1 MIFSFDKS
9 GEAVIFPFL
18 PFEICLLP
26 FAFSEASFMS
36 VRARYLLVIVGLI
49 LVIVSALAYFHCSRL
64 LSAHLAAKS
73 AAGNM
78 VAANVFA
85 LAQQAINKNPQ
96 KSAQDAIKEDAQ
108 VSAWLAAG
116 GNNQYFSYLAILA
129 GDNSVIVESDPRQ
142 LRQTATI
149 TPLENLRAK
158 SWIGQWRALRRNQSL
173 YELTTPLNVNNQP
186 FGRFV
191 VGLPAQTLYHEVAP
205 SLRITWIV
213 AIVAA
218 LLGVLLAVSLSN
230 LVLRPLREFFGL
242 IEQLEVESATQTNE
256 PSGQDLQSAA
266 QRLRELGRRFAGNRS
281 EIETMRDQMRQVVN
295 NLPDRLLL
303 LDREQRVIMASSEA
317 ERLLLN
323 SNGHPTQRTLRGAL
337 LGEVLSKEHPLM
349 SLTRRAFAAG
359 QPREETLILPTP
371 EHPEHKLLASVQVF
385 EEHGQLAGA
394 LLTLRDFESLK
405 RLETQLDYA
414 TRLAALSRITS
425 GVAHEV
431 KNPLHAMVLHLEL
444 LRAKVEAGRDPSKH
458 LDVLTSEVNRLNR
471 VVQTFLDFTRPLQL
485 QTRKYDA
492 NELLREVM
500 LLAPLTPESKI
511 EVVPNYV
518 GEPLWI
524 EADIDLLKQG
534 LLNVIINACQ
544 AMPDGGTLTLTT
556 ARQNNQIELTIGD
569 TGIGIAEEM
578 REKIFNLYFTTK
590 EKGSGIGL
598 AQAFRA
604 VQMHNGSI
612 EVESEVGQG
621 TRFKITLPSA

>member
-1 MIFSFDKS
+1 
-9 GEAVIFPFL
+9 
-18 PFEICLLP
+18 
-26 FAFSEASFMS
+26 MS
-36 VRARYLLVIVGLI
+36 VRARYLVVIVGLI
-49 LVIVSALAYFHCSRL
+49 LVIVSALAYFQCSRL

-73 AAGNM
+73 AVGNLI
-78 VAANVFA
+78 AANVLA
-85 LAQQAINKNPQ
+85 LAQQAINTHSQ

-108 VSAWLAAG
+108 VSAWLAAA

-129 GDNSVIVESDPRQ
+129 ADNAVIVESDPRQ
-142 LRQTATI
+142 HRKTAPI
-149 TPLENLRAK
+149 TPLEKLEAR
-158 SWIGQWRALRRNQSL
+158 SWIGQWNELHRNQAL
-173 YELTTPLNVNNQP
+173 YELSTPLNVNNQP

-191 VGLPAQTLYHEVAP
+191 IGLPAQTLYQEVAP
-205 SLRITWIV
+205 SLRITLII
-213 AIVAA
+213 ATVAA
-218 LLGVLLAVSLSN
+218 LLGILLAVLLSN

-242 IEQLEVESATQTNE
+242 IEQLEVESATQAQE
-256 PSGQDLQSAA
+256 PTGQDLQSAA
-266 QRLRELGRRFAGNRS
+266 QRLRELGRRFAGNRN

-295 NLPDRLLL
+295 NLPERLLL
-303 LDREQRVIMASSEA
+303 LDREQRVMMASAEA

-323 SNGHPTQRTLRGAL
+323 STNERKNGHQDQRTLRGAL
-337 LGEVLSKEHPLM
+337 LGDVLSKDHPLM
-349 SLTRRAFAAG
+349 SLTRRAFVAG

-371 EHPEHKLLASVQVF
+371 EDPRHKVLASVQVF
-385 EEHGQLAGA
+385 EERGQLAGA

-444 LRAKVEAGRDPSKH
+444 LRAKIDAGRDPGKH
-458 LDVLTSEVNRLNR
+458 VDVLTSEVNRLNR

-485 QTRKYDA
+485 QTRKCDA

-511 EVVPNYV
+511 VVVANYAP
-518 GEPLWI
+518 EQLWI

-534 LLNVIINACQ
+534 LLNIIINACQ
-544 AMPDGGTLTLTT
+544 AMPEGGTLTLTT
-556 ARQNNQIELTIGD
+556 ARQNNHIELTIGD
-569 TGIGIAEEM
+569 TGLGIAEEL

-598 AQAFRA
+598 AQVFRA
-604 VQMHNGSI
+604 VQMHSGSI

-621 TRFKITLPSA
+621 TRFKITLPAV

>member
-1 MIFSFDKS
+1 
-9 GEAVIFPFL
+9 
-18 PFEICLLP
+18 
-26 FAFSEASFMS
+26 MS

-49 LVIVSALAYFHCSRL
+49 LVVVSALAYFQCSRL

-73 AAGNM
+73 AAGNL

-85 LAQQAINKNPQ
+85 LAQQAINNNMQ
-96 KSAQDAIKEDAQ
+96 KSAQEAIKEDTQ

-116 GNNQYFSYLAILA
+116 GNSQYFSYLAILA
-129 GDNSVIVESDPRQ
+129 ADNAVIVESDPRQ
-142 LRQTATI
+142 LRQTALI
-149 TPLENLRAK
+149 TPLEKLEAQ
-158 SWIGQWRALRRNQSL
+158 SWIRQWHELSRRQSL
-173 YELTTPLNVNNQP
+173 YELATPLNVNNQP

-191 VGLPAQTLYHEVAP
+191 VGIPAQTLYQEVTP
-205 SLRITWIV
+205 SLRITLIV
-213 AIVAA
+213 AMVAA
-218 LLGVLLAVSLSN
+218 LLGVLFAVLLSN

-256 PSGQDLQSAA
+256 PTGQDLQSAA

-303 LDREQRVIMASSEA
+303 LDREQRVMMASPEA
-317 ERLLLN
+317 ERLLLGIN
-323 SNGHPTQRTLRGAL
+323 HNNGKHEHPTLRGAL

-359 QPREETLILPTP
+359 QPREETLVLPTP
-371 EHPEHKLLASVQVF
+371 EDPEHKLLASVQVF
-385 EEHGQLAGA
+385 EERGQLAGA

-444 LRAKVEAGRDPSKH
+444 LRAKVDAGRDPSKH
-458 LDVLTSEVNRLNR
+458 VDVLTSEVNRLNR

-492 NELLREVM
+492 TQLLREVM
-500 LLAPLTPESKI
+500 LLAPLTPESQI
-511 EVVPNYV
+511 EVVAHYAS
-518 GEPLWI
+518 ELLWI
-524 EADIDLLKQG
+524 ETDIDLLKQG

-556 ARQNNQIELTIGD
+556 TRQNNQVELTIGD
-569 TGIGIAEEM
+569 TGLGIAEELH
-578 REKIFNLYFTTK
+578 EKIFNLYFTTK

-604 VQMHNGSI
+604 VQMHSGSI

-621 TRFKITLPSA
+621 TQFKIVLPAA

>member
-1 MIFSFDKS
+1 
-9 GEAVIFPFL
+9 
-18 PFEICLLP
+18 
-26 FAFSEASFMS
+26 MS

-49 LVIVSALAYFHCSRL
+49 LVVVSALTYFQCSRL

-73 AAGNM
+73 ATGNL

-85 LAQQAINKNPQ
+85 LAQQAINNNSQ
-96 KSAQDAIKEDAQ
+96 KSAQDAIKDDTQ

-129 GDNSVIVESDPRQ
+129 ADNAVIVESDPRG

-149 TPLENLRAK
+149 TPIETLSAR
-158 SWIGQWRALRRNQSL
+158 SWIRQWWELRRSRAL

-191 VGLPAQTLYHEVAP
+191 IGLPAQTLHDEVAP
-205 SLRITWIV
+205 SLRITLII

-218 LLGVLLAVSLSN
+218 LLGILLAVLLSN

-242 IEQLEVESATQTNE
+242 IEQLEVESATQSQE
-256 PSGQDLQSAA
+256 PTGQDLQSAA

-303 LDREQRVIMASSEA
+303 LDREQRVMMASPEA
-317 ERLLLN
+317 ERLLLGLN
-323 SNGHPTQRTLRGAL
+323 RNNGKHEHPTLRGAL

-359 QPREETLILPTP
+359 QLREETLILPTP
-371 EHPEHKLLASVQVF
+371 EHSDHKLLASVQVF
-385 EEHGQLAGA
+385 EERGQLAGA

-444 LRAKVEAGRDPSKH
+444 LRAKVDAGRDPSKH
-458 LDVLTSEVNRLNR
+458 VDVLTSEVNRLNR

-492 NELLREVM
+492 SQLLREVM

-511 EVVPNYV
+511 EVVANYAS
-518 GEPLWI
+518 EPLWI
-524 EADIDLLKQG
+524 ETDIDLLKQG
-534 LLNVIINACQ
+534 LLNIIINACQ

-556 ARQNNQIELTIGD
+556 ARQNSQAELTIGD
-569 TGIGIAEEM
+569 TGLGIAEDM

-604 VQMHNGSI
+604 VQMHSGNI
-612 EVESEVGQG
+612 EVESEMGQG
-621 TRFKITLPSA
+621 TRFKITLPAV

>member
-1 MIFSFDKS
+1 
-9 GEAVIFPFL
+9 
-18 PFEICLLP
+18 
-26 FAFSEASFMS
+26 MS

-49 LVIVSALAYFHCSRL
+49 LIVVSVLAYFQCSRL

-73 AAGNM
+73 ATGNLI
-78 VAANVFA
+78 AANVFA
-85 LAQQAINKNPQ
+85 LAQQAINTNPN
-96 KSAQDAIKEDAQ
+96 KSAQDAIKDDAQ
-108 VSAWLAAG
+108 VRAWLAAG
-116 GNNQYFSYLAILA
+116 GNNQYFSYLAILDV
-129 GDNSVIVESDPRQ
+129 DNTPIVESDPRG
-142 LRQTATI
+142 LRRTASI
-149 TPLENLRAK
+149 TPIEALSAK
-158 SWIGQWRALRRNQSL
+158 SWIRQWWELRRDSSL

-191 VGLPAQTLYHEVAP
+191 VGVPGRTLHDEITP
-205 SLRITWIV
+205 TLRIALIV
-213 AIVAA
+213 ATVAA
-218 LLGVLLAVSLSN
+218 LLGVLLAVLLSN

-242 IEQLEVESATQTNE
+242 IEQLEVESAMQSQE
-256 PSGQDLQSAA
+256 PTGQDLQSAA
-266 QRLRELGRRFAGNRS
+266 QRLRELGRRFAGNRN

-303 LDREQRVIMASSEA
+303 LDREQRVMMASPEA

-323 SNGHPTQRTLRGAL
+323 PNGTVGTPDHPTLRGAL
-337 LGEVLSKEHPLM
+337 LSEVLSKEHPLM

-359 QPREETLILPTP
+359 QPREETLTLPTP
-371 EHPEHKLLASVQVF
+371 EEAEHKLLASVQVF
-385 EEHGQLAGA
+385 QERGQLAGA

-444 LRAKVEAGRDPSKH
+444 LRAKVDAGRDPSKH
-458 LDVLTSEVNRLNR
+458 VDVLTSEVNRLNR

-500 LLAPLTPESKI
+500 LLAPLTPDSKI
-511 EVVPNYV
+511 EVVTHYTD
-518 GEPLWI
+518 EPLCV

-534 LLNVIINACQ
+534 LLNIVINACQ

-556 ARQNNQIELTIGD
+556 ARQNNHADIIAD
-569 TGIGIAEEM
+569 TGVGIPEDL

-604 VQMHNGSI
+604 VQMHSGSI
-612 EVESEVGQG
+612 EVESEVGKG
-621 TRFKITLPSA
+621 TQFKITMPAA

>member
-1 MIFSFDKS
+1 
-9 GEAVIFPFL
+9 
-18 PFEICLLP
+18 
-26 FAFSEASFMS
+26 MS

-49 LVIVSALAYFHCSRL
+49 LSVVSALAYFQCSRL

-73 AAGNM
+73 AAGNL

-85 LAQQAINKNPQ
+85 LAQQAINTNPN

-129 GDNSVIVESDPRQ
+129 ADNTAIVESDPRG
-142 LRQTATI
+142 LRKTATI
-149 TPLENLRAK
+149 TSIENLSAK
-158 SWIGQWRALRRNQSL
+158 SWIGQWWELRRSSSL
-173 YELTTPLNVNNQP
+173 YELPTPLNVNNQP

-191 VGLPAQTLYHEVAP
+191 VGIPAQTLSAEVTP
-205 SLRITWIV
+205 SLRITLIV
-213 AIVAA
+213 ATVAA
-218 LLGVLLAVSLSN
+218 LLGILLAVLLSN
-230 LVLRPLREFFGL
+230 LVLRPLREFFSL
-242 IEQLEVESATQTNE
+242 IEQLEVESAMQTQE
-256 PSGQDLQSAA
+256 PTGQDLQSAA
-266 QRLRELGRRFAGNRS
+266 QRLRELGRRFAGNRN

-303 LDREQRVIMASSEA
+303 LDREQRVMMASPEA
-317 ERLLLN
+317 ERLLLGM
-323 SNGHPTQRTLRGAL
+323 NGNHAAHDQRTLRGAL
-337 LGEVLSKEHPLM
+337 LGEVLSKDHPVM

-371 EHPEHKLLASVQVF
+371 EDAEHKLLASVQVF
-385 EEHGQLAGA
+385 QERGQLAGA

-444 LRAKVEAGRDPSKH
+444 LRAKVDAGRDPSKH
-458 LDVLTSEVNRLNR
+458 VDVLTSEVNRLNR

-492 NELLREVM
+492 SQLLREVM
-500 LLAPLTPESKI
+500 LLAPITPESKI
-511 EVVPNYV
+511 KVVSNYV
-518 GEPLWI
+518 SEPLCI

-534 LLNVIINACQ
+534 LLNIIINACQ

-556 ARQNNQIELTIGD
+556 ARQNNHAELIIAD
-569 TGIGIAEEM
+569 TGLGIAEEL

-604 VQMHNGSI
+604 VQMHSGSI

-621 TRFKITLPSA
+621 TRFKITLPAS

>member
-1 MIFSFDKS
+1 
-9 GEAVIFPFL
+9 
-18 PFEICLLP
+18 
-26 FAFSEASFMS
+26 MS

-49 LVIVSALAYFHCSRL
+49 LVVVAALAYFQCSRL
-64 LSAHLAAKS
+64 LSAHLVAKS

-78 VAANVFA
+78 IAANVLA
-85 LAQQAINKNPQ
+85 LAQEAVNANPQ
-96 KSAQDAIKEDAQ
+96 KSAQDAIKDDAQ

-116 GNNQYFSYLAILA
+116 GNSQYFSYLALLA
-129 GDNSVIVESDPRQ
+129 ADNTVLVESDARQ
-142 LRQTATI
+142 LRKSSLVIPIETLA
-149 TPLENLRAK
+149 AK
-158 SWIGQWRALRRNQSL
+158 SWLGQWRELRGSTAL
-173 YELTTPLNVNNQP
+173 YEITTPLNVNNQP

-191 VGLPAQTLYHEVAP
+191 VGLPAQTLYGEVAP
-205 SLRITWIV
+205 SLRITLIV
-213 AIVAA
+213 AGVAA
-218 LLGVLLAVSLSN
+218 LLSILFAVLLSN

-256 PSGQDLQSAA
+256 SSGQDLQSAA
-266 QRLRELGRRFAGNRS
+266 QRLRELGRRFAGNRN
-281 EIETMRDQMRQVVN
+281 EIEAMRDQMRQVVN

-303 LDREQRVIMASSEA
+303 LDREQRVMMASPEA

-323 SNGHPTQRTLRGAL
+323 SNGKPAPRTLRGAL
-337 LGEVLSKEHPLM
+337 LGEVLSQEHPLM
-349 SLTRRAFAAG
+349 SLTRRAFAAR
-359 QPREETLILPTP
+359 QPREETLVLPTP
-371 EHPEHKLLASVQVF
+371 EHTEQKLLVSVQVF
-385 EEHGQLAGA
+385 EESGQLAGA

-444 LRAKVEAGRDPSKH
+444 LRSKLDSGKDPARH
-458 LDVLTSEVNRLNR
+458 VDVLTSEVNRLNR

-500 LLAPLTPESKI
+500 LLAPLAPESKI
-511 EVVPNYV
+511 EVVFRLPS
-518 GEPLWI
+518 EPAWI

-534 LLNVIINACQ
+534 LLNIVINACQ
-544 AMPDGGTLTLTT
+544 AMPEGGSLTLAT
-556 ARQNNQIELTIGD
+556 ALQNNQVELSIGD
-569 TGIGIAEEM
+569 TGIGIPEEM

-604 VQMHNGSI
+604 VQMHSGSI
-612 EVESEVGQG
+612 EVESDVGQG
-621 TRFKITLPSA
+621 TRFKITLPAA

>member
-1 MIFSFDKS
+1 
-9 GEAVIFPFL
+9 
-18 PFEICLLP
+18 
-26 FAFSEASFMS
+26 MS

-49 LVIVSALAYFHCSRL
+49 LVVVGALAYFQCARL
-64 LSAHLAAKS
+64 LSAHLTAKN

-78 VAANVFA
+78 IAANVLA
-85 LAQQAINKNPQ
+85 LAQEAVNVNPQ

-116 GNNQYFSYLAILA
+116 GNSQYFSYLALLA
-129 GDNSVIVESDPRQ
+129 ADNTVLVESDARQ
-142 LRQTATI
+142 LRKSSLVIPMETLA
-149 TPLENLRAK
+149 AK
-158 SWIGQWRALRRNQSL
+158 SWLGQWRELRRSAAL
-173 YELTTPLNVNNQP
+173 YEITTPLNVNNQP

-191 VGLPAQTLYHEVAP
+191 VGLPAQTLYGEVAP
-205 SLRITWIV
+205 SLRITLIV
-213 AIVAA
+213 ASVAA
-218 LLGVLLAVSLSN
+218 LLSILFAVLLSN

-242 IEQLEVESATQTNE
+242 IEQLEEESATQSNE

-266 QRLRELGRRFAGNRS
+266 QRLRELGRRFAGNRN
-281 EIETMRDQMRQVVN
+281 EIEAMRDQMRQVVN

-303 LDREQRVIMASSEA
+303 LDREQRVMMASPEA

-323 SNGHPTQRTLRGAL
+323 TNGGNSSNGKPAPRTLRGAL

-349 SLTRRAFAAG
+349 SLTRRAFAAR
-359 QPREETLILPTP
+359 QPREETLVLPTP
-371 EHPEHKLLASVQVF
+371 EQTEHKLLASVQVF
-385 EEHGQLAGA
+385 EERGQLAGA

-444 LRAKVEAGRDPSKH
+444 LRSKLDSGKDPTKH
-458 LDVLTSEVNRLNR
+458 VDVLTSEVNRLNR

-492 NELLREVM
+492 SELLREV
-500 LLAPLTPESKI
+500 LLLTPLTPDNKI
-511 EVVPNYV
+511 EVVFRLAD
-518 GEPLWI
+518 EPAWI
-524 EADIDLLKQG
+524 EADIDLLKQA
-534 LLNVIINACQ
+534 LLNIVINACQ
-544 AMPDGGTLTLTT
+544 AMPDGGLLTLATT
-556 ARQNNQIELTIGD
+556 RQHNQIELSISD
-569 TGIGIAEEM
+569 TGIGIPEDL

-590 EKGSGIGL
+590 ERGSGIGL

-604 VQMHNGSI
+604 VQMHSGSI
-612 EVESEVGQG
+612 DVESQPGQG
-621 TRFKITLPSA
+621 TRFKILLPAA

>member
-1 MIFSFDKS
+1 
-9 GEAVIFPFL
+9 
-18 PFEICLLP
+18 
-26 FAFSEASFMS
+26 MS

-49 LVIVSALAYFHCSRL
+49 LVIVSALAYFQCSRL

-73 AAGNM
+73 AAGNLI
-78 VAANVFA
+78 ASNVLA
-85 LAQQAINKNPQ
+85 LAQQAINTNSQ

-108 VSAWLAAG
+108 VSDWLAAG

-129 GDNSVIVESDPRQ
+129 ADNTVIVESDPRQ
-142 LRQTATI
+142 LRKTALI
-149 TPLENLRAK
+149 TPIEKLEAK
-158 SWIGQWRALRRNQSL
+158 SWIGQWHELRRSQSL
-173 YELTTPLNVNNQP
+173 YELATPLNVNNQP

-191 VGLPAQTLYHEVAP
+191 VGLPAQTLYHEVTP
-205 SLRITWIV
+205 SLRITLIV
-213 AIVAA
+213 ATVAA
-218 LLGVLLAVSLSN
+218 LLGVLLAVLLSN

-242 IEQLEVESATQTNE
+242 IEQLEVESATQTHE
-256 PSGQDLQSAA
+256 PTGQDLQSAA
-266 QRLRELGRRFAGNRS
+266 QRLRELGRRFAGNRN

-295 NLPDRLLL
+295 NLPERLLL
-303 LDREQRVIMASSEA
+303 LDREQRVMMASPEA

-323 SNGHPTQRTLRGAL
+323 NHNDRNNGHHEQRTLRGAL

-349 SLTRRAFAAG
+349 SLTRRAFVAG
-359 QPREETLILPTP
+359 QPREETLVLPTP
-371 EHPEHKLLASVQVF
+371 EDPEHKVLASVQVF
-385 EEHGQLAGA
+385 DERGQLAGA

-444 LRAKVEAGRDPSKH
+444 LRAKVDAGRDPSKH
-458 LDVLTSEVNRLNR
+458 VDVLTSEVNRLNR

-511 EVVPNYV
+511 AVVPNYA

-534 LLNVIINACQ
+534 LLNIIINACQ
-544 AMPDGGTLTLTT
+544 SMPGGGTLTLTT
-556 ARQNNQIELTIGD
+556 ARQNSHVELIIGD
-569 TGIGIAEEM
+569 TGLGIAEEV

-604 VQMHNGSI
+604 VQMHSGSI

-621 TRFKITLPSA
+621 TRFKITLPAA

>member
-1 MIFSFDKS
+1 
-9 GEAVIFPFL
+9 
-18 PFEICLLP
+18 
-26 FAFSEASFMS
+26 MS

-49 LVIVSALAYFHCSRL
+49 LVIVSALAYFQCSRL

-73 AAGNM
+73 AAGNL
-78 VAANVFA
+78 VAANVLA
-85 LAQQAINKNPQ
+85 LAQQAINTNSQ
-96 KSAQDAIKEDAQ
+96 KSAQDAIKEDTQ

-129 GDNSVIVESDPRQ
+129 ADNAVIIESDPRQ
-142 LRQTATI
+142 HRKTALI
-149 TPLENLRAK
+149 TPLEKLESK
-158 SWIGQWRALRRNQSL
+158 SWIGQWNELHRSQAL
-173 YELTTPLNVNNQP
+173 YELATPLNVNNQP

-191 VGLPAQTLYHEVAP
+191 VGLPALTIYREITP
-205 SLRITWIV
+205 SLRITLTV
-213 AIVAA
+213 ATVAA
-218 LLGVLLAVSLSN
+218 LLGILLAVLLSN

-242 IEQLEVESATQTNE
+242 IEQLEVESAMQTHE
-256 PSGQDLQSAA
+256 PTGQDLQSAA
-266 QRLRELGRRFAGNRS
+266 QRLRELGRRFAGNRN

-303 LDREQRVIMASSEA
+303 LDREQRVMMASPEA

-323 SNGHPTQRTLRGAL
+323 TNSSNGKQRTLRGAL

-359 QPREETLILPTP
+359 KPREETLVLPTP
-371 EHPEHKLLASVQVF
+371 EDPEHKLLASVQVF
-385 EEHGQLAGA
+385 QERGQLAGA

-444 LRAKVEAGRDPSKH
+444 LRAKLDDGRDPSKH
-458 LDVLTSEVNRLNR
+458 LDVLTSEVHRLNR

-485 QTRKYDA
+485 QTRKCDA
-492 NELLREVM
+492 SELLREVM

-511 EVVPNYV
+511 AVVPNYAS
-518 GEPLWI
+518 EPLWI

-534 LLNVIINACQ
+534 LLNIIINACQ
-544 AMPDGGTLTLTT
+544 AMPDGGALTLTT
-556 ARQNNQIELTIGD
+556 ARQNNHIELTIGD

-578 REKIFNLYFTTK
+578 REKIFNLYITTK

-604 VQMHNGSI
+604 VQLHSGSI

>member
-1 MIFSFDKS
+1 
-9 GEAVIFPFL
+9 
-18 PFEICLLP
+18 
-26 FAFSEASFMS
+26 MS

-49 LVIVSALAYFHCSRL
+49 LAVVSALAYFQCSRL

-85 LAQQAINKNPQ
+85 LAQHAINNNPQ
-96 KSAQDAIKEDAQ
+96 KSAQDAIKDDAQ

-116 GNNQYFSYLAILA
+116 GNNQYFSYLTILA
-129 GDNSVIVESDPRQ
+129 ADNAIIVESDPRQ
-142 LRQTATI
+142 LRKTTTI
-149 TPLENLRAK
+149 TPIEKLASK
-158 SWIGQWRALRRNQSL
+158 SWIGQWWELSRSQSL
-173 YELTTPLNVNNQP
+173 YELATPLNVNNQP

-191 VGLPAQTLYHEVAP
+191 IGLPAQTLYHEVAP
-205 SLRITWIV
+205 SLRIALIV
-213 AIVAA
+213 ATVAA
-218 LLGVLLAVSLSN
+218 LLGTLFAVLLSN

-303 LDREQRVIMASSEA
+303 LDREQRVMMASPEA

-323 SNGHPTQRTLRGAL
+323 TNGNNGNHEQRTLRGAL

-359 QPREETLILPTP
+359 QPREETLVLPTP
-371 EHPEHKLLASVQVF
+371 EDPEHKLLASVQVF
-385 EEHGQLAGA
+385 EERGQLAGA

-444 LRAKVEAGRDPSKH
+444 LRAKVDAGRDPSKH
-458 LDVLTSEVNRLNR
+458 VDVLTSEVNRLNR

-511 EVVPNYV
+511 EVVPNYAS
-518 GEPLWI
+518 EPLWI
-524 EADIDLLKQG
+524 ETDIDLLKQG
-534 LLNVIINACQ
+534 LLNVIINACK

-569 TGIGIAEEM
+569 TGVGIAEDL

-604 VQMHNGSI
+604 VQMHSGSI

-621 TRFKITLPSA
+621 TQFKITLPAA

>member
-1 MIFSFDKS
+1 
-9 GEAVIFPFL
+9 
-18 PFEICLLP
+18 
-26 FAFSEASFMS
+26 MS
-36 VRARYLLVIVGLI
+36 VRARYLVVIVGLI
-49 LVIVSALAYFHCSRL
+49 LVIVSALAYFQCSRL

-73 AAGNM
+73 AVGNLI
-78 VAANVFA
+78 AANVLA
-85 LAQQAINKNPQ
+85 LAQQAINTHSQ

-108 VSAWLAAG
+108 VSAWLAAA

-129 GDNSVIVESDPRQ
+129 ADNAVIVESDPRQ
-142 LRQTATI
+142 HRKTAPI
-149 TPLENLRAK
+149 TPLEKLEAR
-158 SWIGQWRALRRNQSL
+158 SWIGQWNELHRNQAL
-173 YELTTPLNVNNQP
+173 YELSTPLNVNNQP

-191 VGLPAQTLYHEVAP
+191 IGLPAQTLYQEVAP
-205 SLRITWIV
+205 SLRITLII
-213 AIVAA
+213 ATVAA
-218 LLGVLLAVSLSN
+218 LLGILLAVLLSN

-242 IEQLEVESATQTNE
+242 IEQLEVESATQALE
-256 PSGQDLQSAA
+256 PTGQDLQSAA
-266 QRLRELGRRFAGNRS
+266 QRLRELGRRFAGNRN

-295 NLPDRLLL
+295 NLPERLLL
-303 LDREQRVIMASSEA
+303 LDREQRVMMASAEA

-323 SNGHPTQRTLRGAL
+323 STNERKNGHQDQRTLRGAL
-337 LGEVLSKEHPLM
+337 LGDVLSKDHPLM
-349 SLTRRAFAAG
+349 SLTRRAFVAG

-371 EHPEHKLLASVQVF
+371 EDPRHKVLASVQVF
-385 EEHGQLAGA
+385 EERGQLAGA

-444 LRAKVEAGRDPSKH
+444 LRAKIDAGRDPGKH
-458 LDVLTSEVNRLNR
+458 VDVLTSEVNRLNR

-485 QTRKYDA
+485 QTRKCDA

-511 EVVPNYV
+511 VVVANYAP
-518 GEPLWI
+518 EQLWI

-534 LLNVIINACQ
+534 LLNIIINACQ
-544 AMPDGGTLTLTT
+544 AMPEGGTLTLTT
-556 ARQNNQIELTIGD
+556 ARQNNHIELTIGD
-569 TGIGIAEEM
+569 TGLGIAEEL

-598 AQAFRA
+598 AQVFRA
-604 VQMHNGSI
+604 VQMHSGSI

-621 TRFKITLPSA
+621 TRFKITLPAV

>member
-1 MIFSFDKS
+1 
-9 GEAVIFPFL
+9 
-18 PFEICLLP
+18 
-26 FAFSEASFMS
+26 MS

-49 LVIVSALAYFHCSRL
+49 LAVVSALAYFQCSRL

-85 LAQQAINKNPQ
+85 LAQHAINNNPQ
-96 KSAQDAIKEDAQ
+96 KSAQDAIKDDAQ
-108 VSAWLAAG
+108 VSSWLAAG
-116 GNNQYFSYLAILA
+116 GNNQYFSYLTILA
-129 GDNSVIVESDPRQ
+129 ADNAIIVESDPRQ
-142 LRQTATI
+142 LRKTTTI
-149 TPLENLRAK
+149 TPIEKLASK
-158 SWIGQWRALRRNQSL
+158 SWIGQWWELSRSQSL

-191 VGLPAQTLYHEVAP
+191 IGLPAQTLYHEVAP
-205 SLRITWIV
+205 SLRIALIV
-213 AIVAA
+213 ATVAA
-218 LLGVLLAVSLSN
+218 LLGTLFAVLLSN

-303 LDREQRVIMASSEA
+303 LDREQRVMMASPEA

-323 SNGHPTQRTLRGAL
+323 TNGNNGNHEQRTLRGAL

-359 QPREETLILPTP
+359 QPREETLVLPTP
-371 EHPEHKLLASVQVF
+371 EDPEHKLLASVQVF
-385 EEHGQLAGA
+385 EERGQLAGA

-444 LRAKVEAGRDPSKH
+444 LRAKVDAGRDPSKH
-458 LDVLTSEVNRLNR
+458 VDVLTSEVNRLNR

-511 EVVPNYV
+511 EVVPNYAS
-518 GEPLWI
+518 EPLWI
-524 EADIDLLKQG
+524 ETDIDLLKQG

-569 TGIGIAEEM
+569 TGVGIAEDL

-604 VQMHNGSI
+604 VQMHSGSI

-621 TRFKITLPSA
+621 TQFKITLPAA

>member
-1 MIFSFDKS
+1 
-9 GEAVIFPFL
+9 
-18 PFEICLLP
+18 
-26 FAFSEASFMS
+26 MS

-49 LVIVSALAYFHCSRL
+49 LIIVSALAYFQCSRL

-85 LAQQAINKNPQ
+85 LAQQAINKNSQ
-96 KSAQDAIKEDAQ
+96 KSAQDAIKDDAQ

-116 GNNQYFSYLAILA
+116 SNNQYFSYLAILA
-129 GDNSVIVESDPRQ
+129 ADDAVIVESDPRQ
-142 LRQTATI
+142 LRKTALI
-149 TPLENLRAK
+149 TPLEKLAAK
-158 SWIGQWRALRRNQSL
+158 SWIGQWRDLRRSQSL
-173 YELTTPLNVNNQP
+173 YEVTTPLNVNNQP

-191 VGLPAQTLYHEVAP
+191 VGLPASMLYNEVEP
-205 SLRITWIV
+205 GLRITLIV
-213 AIVAA
+213 AMVAA

-242 IEQLEVESATQTNE
+242 IEQLEEESAMQTHE
-256 PSGQDLQSAA
+256 PTGQDLHSAA
-266 QRLRELGRRFAGNRS
+266 QRLRELGRRFAGNRN

-303 LDREQRVIMASSEA
+303 LDREQRVMMASAEA

-323 SNGHPTQRTLRGAL
+323 SNENSNNGNHRTLRGAL

-359 QPREETLILPTP
+359 QPREETLVLPTP
-371 EHPEHKLLASVQVF
+371 EDPEHKLLASVQVF
-385 EEHGQLAGA
+385 EERGQLAGA

-444 LRAKVEAGRDPSKH
+444 LRAKVDAGRDPSKH
-458 LDVLTSEVNRLNR
+458 VDVLTSEVNRLNR

-511 EVVPNYV
+511 EVVPHYASEAV
-518 GEPLWI
+518 WI

-534 LLNVIINACQ
+534 LLNIIINACQ

-556 ARQNNQIELTIGD
+556 ARHNNQAELIIGD

-604 VQMHNGSI
+604 VQMHSGSI

-621 TRFKITLPSA
+621 TRFKITLPAV